1 MRMRLFEKWMMRSP
15 VRRWMLRRVEVP
27 RVLDGVDL
35 PAGARVLEIGCGDGY
50 GALLLRR
57 RAPAAEVV
65 ALDLDPAMLRHARRM
80 LARPP
85 RRLRGAGARPVALVC
100 GDATALAFPD
110 ASFDAVVLFGMLHH
124 VTRWREAVREV
135 YRVLAPGGVF
145 ALEEA
150 LLADRPLWLNRWWG
164 HVPFEA
170 ADLRQTLTSVGLRVE
185 RFEEGTLL
193 PMCYVRAVKAEGG
206 VSRPFH
212 PAGGR

>member
-15 VRRWMLRRVEVP
+15 VRRWMLRWLEVP

-65 ALDLDPAMLRHARRM
+65 AVDLDAAMLRHARRM

-85 RRLRGAGARPVALVC
+85 RSLHDAGTRPVSLVC

-145 ALEEA
+145 AMEEA
-150 LLADRPLWLNRWWG
+150 LLSDRPLWLNRWWG

-170 ADLRQTLTSVGLRVE
+170 DEVRHALTSAGFVVE
-185 RFEEGTLL
+185 RFDQGRFL
-193 PMCYVRAVKAEGG
+193 PMCYARAVKPERTAD
-206 VSRPFH
+206 R
-212 PAGGR
+212 A

>member
-1 MRMRLFEKWMMRSP
+1 MRWLEKLMMRSP
-15 VRRWMLRRVEVP
+15 VRRWMLRWLEVP

-65 ALDLDPAMLRHARRM
+65 ALDLDPAMLRRARRV

-85 RRLRGAGARPVALVC
+85 QWLRDAGARPVALVC

-110 ASFDAVVLFGMLHH
+110 EAFAAVVLFGMLHH

-170 ADLRQTLTSVGLRVE
+170 DEVRRALASAGFVVE
-185 RFEEGTLL
+185 RFDEGRFL
-193 PMCYVRAVKAEGG
+193 PMCYVRAVKPERTAD
-206 VSRPFH
+206 R
-212 PAGGR
+212 A